1 MIERSESEM
10 GIKKYKPYTP
20 SRRHM
25 TSSTFEE
32 ITKTTPE
39 KSLVVTLKKN
49 SGRNNQGKI
58 TVRHRGG
65 GYRLKYRIIDF
76 KRNKDGIPAVVA
88 AIEYDPNRTA
98 NIALLHYADGEKR
111 YILAPVGLKVG
122 DKLMSGE
129 HAEVRVGNALRMRD
143 IPIGATIH
151 NIEMK
156 PNKGGQLVRAAGM
169 AAQLMAKEGKYAT
182 VKLPSGEMR
191 LLPIDAKA
199 TIGQVGN
206 IDHELITI
214 GKAGRKRHMGIRPT
228 VRGSVMN
235 PNDHPHGGGEGRAPI
250 GRKAPVSPWG
260 KIAVGGKTRKRNKDS
275 DKFIV
280 KKRK

>member
-1 MIERSESEM
+1 M
-10 GIKKYKPYTP
+10 GIRKYRPYTP

-32 ITKTTPE
+32 ITKTSPE
-39 KSLVVTLKKN
+39 KSLVVKLKKN

-65 GYRLKYRIIDF
+65 GATIKYRIIDF
-76 KRNKDGIPAVVA
+76 KRNSKDGVPARVVG
-88 AIEYDPNRTA
+88 IEYDPNRSA
-98 NIALLHYADGEKR
+98 NIALIAYADGEKS
-111 YILAPVGLKVG
+111 YILAPVGLKVNDVVMNG
-122 DKLMSGE
+122 SE
-129 HAEVRVGNALRMRD
+129 AEIRVGNCLEMKD
-143 IPIGATIH
+143 MPVGATIH

-156 PNKGGQLVRAAGM
+156 PGKGGQLVRAAGM
-169 AAQLMAKEGKYAT
+169 SAQLMAKEGKYAT

-191 LLPIDAKA
+191 LLPINCRA

-206 IDHELITI
+206 IDHELINI

-235 PNDHPHGGGEGRAPI
+235 PNDHPHGGGEGRSPI
-250 GRKAPVSPWG
+250 GRPNPCTPWG
-260 KIAVGGKTRKRNKDS
+260 KPALGYKTRKKNKHSNKYIVRPRNK
-275 DKFIV
+275 K
-280 KKRK
+280 

>member
-1 MIERSESEM
+1 M
-10 GIKKYKPYTP
+10 GIKKYRPYTP

-39 KSLVVTLKKN
+39 KSLIVTLKKN

-65 GYRLKYRIIDF
+65 GYKVKYRVIDF
-76 KRNKDGIPAVVA
+76 KRNKDGIPATVVGV
-88 AIEYDPNRTA
+88 EYDPNRTA
-98 NIALLHYADGEKR
+98 NIALLSYADGEKR
-111 YILAPVGLKVG
+111 YILAPLGLEVGQKV
-122 DKLMSGE
+122 MSGE
-129 HAEVRVGNALRMRD
+129 NAEIRVGNALRMRD
-143 IPIGATIH
+143 IPVGQTIH

-156 PNKGGQLVRAAGM
+156 PGKGGQLVRSAGM
-169 AAQLMAKEGKYAT
+169 SAQLMAKEGKFAT

-191 LLPIDAKA
+191 LLPIDCKA

-235 PNDHPHGGGEGRAPI
+235 PNDHPHGGGEGRSPI
-250 GRKAPVSPWG
+250 GRPNPCTPWG
-260 KIAVGGKTRKRNKDS
+260 KPALGYKTRKKNKHSNKYIVRSRNK
-275 DKFIV
+275 
-280 KKRK
+280 